1 MYKSNKCRV
10 KANAENIWNMCL
22 PIHYGLRRVVTV
34 ETIWGQMNYLT
45 YIDYNT

>member
-1 MYKSNKCRV
+1 MPKIFGTCVCQFIKV
-10 KANAENIWNMCL
+10 
-22 PIHYGLRRVVTV
+22 LRTVVTV